1 MEITLEAFG
10 LLFLIVFGTCAHFIY
25 EWSGHNKLA
34 GVICAVNES
43 TWEHMKLVI
52 GPSLIWMIVEAP
64 FLYSSPNFITA
75 KAVSIVVMMVL
86 IPVIFYGFLLLLKKE
101 TLILGILD
109 FVFSAIAGQVVSY
122 WILISVPVPSWA
134 NYLSSAVLVLILYMY
149 LRFTIKPP
157 KIFLFKDPITDRYG
171 FYGHSH

>member
-1 MEITLEAFG
+1 MELTLEAFG

-64 FLYSSPNFITA
+64 FLN
-75 KAVSIVVMMVL
+75 
-86 IPVIFYGFLLLLKKE
+86 IPVINIGDRQKGRSLCPNVLQCNTDIHSMENAFSQVREYHQDADDKRLQYWGDGHTGQKVLAILKDIVK
-101 TLILGILD
+101 
-109 FVFSAIAGQVVSY
+109 
-122 WILISVPVPSWA
+122 
-134 NYLSSAVLVLILYMY
+134 
-149 LRFTIKPP
+149 
-157 KIFLFKDPITDRYG
+157 
-171 FYGHSH
+171 